1 MLIHVVEPG
10 DTVYS
15 IARRYGVSAERLLTD
30 NGLGR
35 FQPLVVGQTIVVLFP
50 VEVHTVKPGDTLT
63 KIAADYGVS
72 VNSLL
77 QNNPILTSNWF
88 LYEGQT
94 IVIRFDDQKQGFI
107 AINGYVYPFINR
119 WLLRRQLPYLTYLS
133 IFTYGFTPDGN
144 LVIPDDEEIIAT
156 ALEYGTAP
164 LMVFTAMSEE
174 GIFSSELAGRL
185 FNDLELQQKVLDA
198 LADVIVQK
206 GYYGIDVD
214 FEFVGGENSAAF
226 VEFMQR
232 LHQRMEALG
241 KVVFVTLAPKI
252 SSDQPG
258 VLYEGHDYGGLGA
271 GADRALLMTYEWGYT
286 FGPPM
291 AVAPINNVRQ
301 VVEYA
306 VTQIPIRKLMLGI
319 PNYGYDWPLPYVQG
333 ETMALTIGNMQA
345 VEIAR
350 RNRVPI
356 QFDDVAQAPFFR
368 YFFPPE
374 GREHE
379 VWFEDA
385 RSVQA
390 KARLVNEYGL
400 YGIGIWQLMRYFP
413 QMWLVLNSMFHIIK
427 LLPTP

>member
-1 MLIHVVEPG
+1 MIIHVVEPG
-10 DTVYS
+10 DSIYS
-15 IARRYGVSAERLLTD
+15 IAQQYGVSAERLLTD

-35 FQPLVVGQTIVVLFP
+35 FQSLVVGQTVVVLFP
-50 VEVHTVKPGDTLT
+50 AAVHTVTAGDTLT
-63 KIAADYGVS
+63 QIAADYGVS
-72 VNSLL
+72 VNTLL
-77 QNNPILTSNWF
+77 QNNPILTANWF

-107 AINGYVYPFINR
+107 ATNGYVYPFVNR
-119 WLLRRQLPYLTYLS
+119 WVLRRQLPYLTYLS
-133 IFTYGFTPDGN
+133 IFTYGFTPEGE
-144 LVIPDDEEIIAT
+144 LVVPDDDEELIAI
-156 ALEYGTAP
+156 ALEYDTAP
-164 LMVFTAMSEE
+164 LMVFAAMSRE
-174 GIFSSELAGRL
+174 GTFSSELAAQL

-198 LADVIVQK
+198 LSSTIVEK

-226 VEFMQR
+226 VEFVQR
-232 LHQRMEALG
+232 LHQRMVALG

-258 VLYEGHDYGGLGA
+258 TLYEGHDYGGLGA
-271 GADRALLMTYEWGYT
+271 ASDRALLMTYEWGYT

-306 VTQIPIRKLMLGI
+306 ATQIPIQKLLLGM
-319 PNYGYDWPLPYVQG
+319 PNYGYDWPLPFVQG
-333 ETMALTIGNMQA
+333 ETMARTIGNVEA

-356 QFDDVAQAPFFR
+356 QYDEVAQAPFFR
-368 YFFPPE
+368 YFFPPD

-400 YGIGIWQLMRYFP
+400 YGMGIWQLMRYFP
-413 QMWLVLNSMFHIIK
+413 QMWLVINSMYHIIK
-427 LLPTP
+427 LL